1 MPRHTWLRA
10 AILILI
16 AASSVHSAEPAPT
29 DDPGVPFQLVNG
41 DTVVFI
47 GSEFTEQRIR
57 HNHLEAALTARWPD
71 RGLRFYNLGWS
82 GDTPAA
88 ASRGYFGGAAEGYR
102 RLMDELKRIKPSV
115 VFLEYGAIAAYDG
128 PEGVQPFLAQLDK
141 LVTDVRKLT
150 GRIVIVTPPPVETKP
165 RVREAIATLRSN
177 RAAITNA
184 LVGYARDRGFR
195 AVDLFRAGFPGEGN
209 TGHTHDG
216 IRLREKAYAAMAG
229 RALAELK
236 VEAPGLSP
244 DKASRLRELVAR
256 KNDLYFHRY
265 RPQNET
271 YLRGFRKHE
280 QGKNAREIP
289 LFDAMIAQAEAR
301 IAAFTQG
308 KPLPLAPEA
317 IPPAPRTVD
326 ALDPEDERRE
336 LKVPPEFTISLFAA
350 EPMVKNPIHM
360 NWDARGRLWVATS
373 PIYPH
378 IMPGARPSDE
388 IIVLEDTNGDGRADK
403 RIVFADD
410 LLIPTAVLP
419 DDRGGAY
426 VANSTEVVHL
436 SDTDGDG
443 RADARRV
450 VLAGFGTEDTHH
462 ILHTFM
468 WGPDGAL
475 YFNQSIYI
483 HTHTETPHGV
493 ERLMG
498 SGIWRLQTDTHK
510 AEIVSRG
517 LVNPWGHGFN
527 RWGQS
532 FATDG
537 AGGHGINYAFR
548 GSAFATANGYRRVLP
563 GLNPGRPKY
572 CGLVV
577 ISGRGFPDDWQDT
590 LVANDFRG
598 NRTHRFAL
606 EPQDSGYI
614 SKQQPDV
621 ITSGHRAFRP
631 VDLKMGPDGALYVA
645 DWYNPIINH
654 GEVDFRDPRRDTEHG
669 RIWRLIR
676 TDAPGIERVD
686 FVGASIAQLVTM
698 LGSPEQ
704 YTRNTARRQLVLR
717 DATKVAQALRKRLTS
732 LKPTSASFEH
742 DRLEILWAFQT
753 IGVVELPL
761 LDAVASSSDHR
772 ARATAMRVIDDWGP
786 RSDGGIERL
795 RRGVADEH
803 PQVRLEAVN
812 TARYFDSDEAAS
824 IALGALDRNMD
835 QYLDFAL
842 WETMR
847 RLEHRWLPKFL
858 AGRQTF
864 GGDPKQVAFA
874 IKAVEKPQAL
884 NPLVQLLAAGKL
896 DAKATRDAI
905 ALVGE
910 MGTPGHLTVL
920 YERALTD
927 PALRATALTALV
939 TASARAKPGADLSR
953 VSEMLDQ
960 PQAAHLAGIWRVEA
974 TKPKLIA
981 LAKGPR
987 TNEPLRWG
995 ALMGL
1000 AAFGDGAMLSQIAGS
1015 AQPVGQ
1021 RRQAIQAL
1029 VPLDPTAAA
1038 SPAAKLLSNPAA
1050 EPETEAIVHAF
1061 LSHQNG
1067 PTALTAALKG
1077 QPIPP
1082 AVATLGLRQATT
1094 AGKRGEALASI
1105 FSTSASP
1112 VKMPQKLTPR
1122 EIAQLVKDVAAAGD
1136 PARGEAIYRRP
1147 ALACMACHAIAGGGG
1162 KVGPDMVSLGASSP
1176 VDYIVD
1182 SLLSP
1187 SAKIKEGYHTVAV
1200 TMKNGTAISGTLVRE
1215 GGGSIVVRDG
1225 TGKEIEIADTRVQ
1238 SKTIVPVSLMPPAL
1252 TASLKRSEFL
1262 DLVAYLSSLGRD
1274 GAYKA
1279 PPNAFI
1285 RRWEI
1290 GDKVTFSRVDGS
1302 LPPAEIKG
1310 RTLRYTI
1317 EVTAPGRIAMLLD
1330 DSTSVIVKRAGDE
1343 GIIRGELYK
1352 ILGARMVLDL
1362 PKGRHSFDVQVMSRR
1377 QVPLR
1382 IEVVE
1387 VPGSTGRATPVNE

>member
-1 MPRHTWLRA
+1 M
-10 AILILI
+10 LILI
-16 AASSVHSAEPAPT
+16 AVPSIHSAEPVPA
-29 DDPGVPFQLVNG
+29 DDPAEPFQLVNG
-41 DTVVFI
+41 DTVAFI

-57 HNHLEAALTARWPD
+57 HNHLEAMLTARWPD

-128 PEGVQPFLAQLDK
+128 PEGVQPFLARLDK

-150 GRIVIVTPPPVETKP
+150 GRIVIVTPPPVETRP
-165 RVREAIATLRSN
+165 RIKEAITTLRSN
-177 RAAITNA
+177 RAAIATA
-184 LVGYARDRGFR
+184 LVGYARERGFR
-195 AVDLFRAGFPGEGN
+195 SIDLFSAGFPGKAK

-216 IRLREKAYAAMAG
+216 IRLREDAYAAMAG

-236 VEAPGLSP
+236 VTAPALSP
-244 DKASRLRELVAR
+244 DKAARLRELVAW

-308 KPLPLAPEA
+308 KPLPPAPEA

-336 LKVPPEFTISLFAA
+336 LKVPPGFTISLFAA
-350 EPMVKNPIHM
+350 EPMIKNPIHM

-403 RIVFADD
+403 RTVFADD

-426 VANSTEVVHL
+426 VANSSEVLHL

-483 HTHTETPHGV
+483 HTHAETPHGV
-493 ERLMG
+493 KRLMG
-498 SGIWRLQTDTHK
+498 SGIWRLQTDTHR
-510 AEIVSRG
+510 ADIVSRG

-606 EPQDSGYI
+606 EPQDSGYL
-614 SKQQPDV
+614 SKPQPDV

-654 GEVDFRDPRRDTEHG
+654 GEVDFRDPRRDTQHG

-676 TDAPGIERVD
+676 TDAPAIEHVD
-686 FVGASIAQLVTM
+686 FAGASIAQLVTM

-717 DATKVAQALRKRLTS
+717 DAAKVAQALRKRLTS
-732 LKPTSASFEH
+732 LKPTSSSFEH

-761 LDAVASSSDHR
+761 WDAVASSPDHR
-772 ARATAMRVIDDWGP
+772 ARATAMRVLDDWGP
-786 RSDGGIERL
+786 PSEGGIDRL

-812 TARYFDSDEAAS
+812 TARYFDSDAAAA

-835 QYLDFAL
+835 QFLDFAL

-864 GGDPKQVAFA
+864 GGDPRQVAFA
-874 IKAVEKPQAL
+874 IKAVEKPQAM
-884 NPLVQLLAAGKL
+884 NPLVDLLAAGKL
-896 DAKATRDAI
+896 DARATRDTI
-905 ALVGE
+905 SLIGE
-910 MGTPGHLTVL
+910 MGSPAHLNVI

-927 PALRATALTALV
+927 PATRTAALDALV
-939 TASARAKPGADLSR
+939 TAGSRAKPTTDLSR
-953 VSEMLDQ
+953 VTGLLDQ
-960 PQAAHLAGIWRVEA
+960 PQGAHLAGIWRVEV

-981 LAKGPR
+981 LARAAG
-987 TNEPLRWG
+987 TNEPLRRG
-995 ALMGL
+995 ALTGL
-1000 AAFGDGAMLSQIAGS
+1000 AAFGDRAVLSSIADGT
-1015 AQPVGQ
+1015 QPVGQ

-1029 VPLDPTAAA
+1029 VPLDPTTAAK
-1038 SPAAKLLSNPAA
+1038 PAATLLANPAA

-1061 LSHQNG
+1061 LSHKNG
-1067 PTALTAALKG
+1067 PAALTAALKD
-1077 QPIPP
+1077 QALPP

-1105 FSTSASP
+1105 FASSAAP
-1112 VKMPQKLTPR
+1112 VKMPQKLTPP
-1122 EIAQLVKDVAAAGD
+1122 EIVQLVKDVAASGD

-1176 VDYIVD
+1176 VDYIID

-1200 TMKNGTAISGTLVRE
+1200 TMKNGAAISGTLLRE
-1215 GGGSIVVRDG
+1215 GGGSIVVRDI
-1225 TGKEIEIADTRVQ
+1225 TGRETEIAESQVQ
-1238 SKTIVPVSLMPPAL
+1238 SRTVVPVSLMPPAL
-1252 TASLKRSEFL
+1252 TASLDRSEFR

-1279 PPNAFI
+1279 PSNAFV
-1285 RRWEI
+1285 RRWKIE
-1290 GDKVTFSRVDGS
+1290 DRVTFSRVDGS
-1302 LPPAEIKG
+1302 LPPDEVKG

-1317 EVTAPGRIAMLLD
+1317 EVTTPGKIALLLD
-1330 DSTSVIVKRAGDE
+1330 DPASVTVTHSGRETPIQASSGL
-1343 GIIRGELYK
+1343 IRKG
-1352 ILGARMVLDL
+1352 RMVLDL
-1362 PKGRHSFDVQVMSRR
+1362 PRGRHHFDVQVSPRR
-1377 QVPLR
+1377 KAPLR

-1387 VPGSTGRATPVNE
+1387 VSGSPGRARPVNE